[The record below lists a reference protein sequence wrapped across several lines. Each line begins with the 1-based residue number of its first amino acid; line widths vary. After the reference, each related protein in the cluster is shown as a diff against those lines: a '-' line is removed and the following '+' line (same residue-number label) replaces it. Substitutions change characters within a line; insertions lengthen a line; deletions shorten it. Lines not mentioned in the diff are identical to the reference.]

1 MTTELLD
8 RIAVNPEIMTG
19 KPVVRG
25 TRIPVALI
33 LEKLALDPDID
44 ELLKDYP
51 RLNRDDIRAC
61 LAYAQAVINHEDV
74 FPKVSQTTEAAS

>member
-1 MTTELLD
+1 MATELLD
-8 RIAVNPEIMTG
+8 RIVVNPEIMTG

-51 RLNRDDIRAC
+51 RLGRDDVRAC
-61 LAYAQAVINHEDV
+61 LAYAQAVISHEDV
-74 FPKVSQTTEAAS
+74 FPQIAQPTEAAT